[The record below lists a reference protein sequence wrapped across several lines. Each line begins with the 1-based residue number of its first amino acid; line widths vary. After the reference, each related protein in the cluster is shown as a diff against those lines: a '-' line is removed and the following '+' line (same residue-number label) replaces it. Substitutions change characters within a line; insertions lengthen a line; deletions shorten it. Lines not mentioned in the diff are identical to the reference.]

1 MTRMIQLTS
10 LLICVLIGAPGRSW
24 CNPQQTKSA
33 NPLALMEVNLRIRRV
48 GLDARYSTVLR
59 KFGKPRRLVKERVLD
74 DTCAPPHTTLRL
86 NYDGL
91 TVRLDGDIRGRNFR
105 VVSFEV
111 TSAKWLVS
119 PGVRIGM
126 AENEARTRLGEP
138 SDVTDESGLRVVR
151 YVTPGNDGVVALSF
165 RKGTLSTI
173 YWGFTLC

>member
-1 MTRMIQLTS
+1 MPVIS
-10 LLICVLIGAPGRSW
+10 FLLICALIGAPGRSW
-24 CNPQQTKSA
+24 TSPQEAKSPNPE
-33 NPLALMEVNLRIRRV
+33 ALTEVDLRMRGV

-59 KFGKPRRLVKERVLD
+59 KFGKPRRMVKERILD
-74 DTCAPPHTTLRL
+74 DTCSAPHTTLTL
-86 NYDGL
+86 KYDGL

-111 TSAKWLVS
+111 TSRKWLVA

-126 AENEARTRLGEP
+126 AENEARTRLGGP
-138 SDVTDESGLRVVR
+138 WKVTDESGLRVVR

-165 RKGTLSTI
+165 RNGTLFKI